1 METNGN
7 ISLLVCT
14 QSATIRS
21 IAYEA
26 EKSELVVTFK
36 SGYAYQ
42 FDGVSKE
49 AWDKF
54 TLAESKGSHFA
65 REIKT
70 RYTGKKL

>member
-14 QSATIRS
+14 QSTTIRS

-36 SGYAYQ
+36 GENILDS
-42 FDGVSKE
+42 
-49 AWDKF
+49 
-54 TLAESKGSHFA
+54 A
-65 REIKT
+65 R
-70 RYTGKKL
+70 GCVGC